1 MTDTTRSDSGK
12 PPFPTRDNPPKPG
25 AEKAAPEK
33 PVTEE
38 TLDEAIEESFPASD
52 PISVGTKKPQ
62 DEH

>member
-1 MTDTTRSDSGK
+1 MHDSKRPDGGK

-25 AEKAAPEK
+25 TEKKVDK

-52 PISVGTKKPQ
+52 PVSVGTRKPQ
-62 DEH
+62 DER